1 MVITRPTT
9 FEVQAPFDAMS
20 IGTAV
25 VCCSDGRFV
34 GPMDEFLHQGLGI
47 SRYDCLTVPGGAAC
61 LAGHF
66 AAWREEEA
74 VTFQLKFLIEMHA
87 LHRIVLIAHPDCG
100 FYSKRLRLFGSEI
113 EEQERRDIVTA
124 AHRIRSLAPRLEIDA
139 FVSWKLAA
147 GMRFDTV
154 NLGR

>member
-1 MVITRPTT
+1 MVIAKPTT
-9 FEVQAPFDAMS
+9 FEIQAPFDATS

-47 SRYDCLTVPGGAAC
+47 QRYDCLAVPGGAGC

-74 VTFQLKFLIEMHA
+74 VSFQLKFLIEMHA
-87 LHRIVLIAHPDCG
+87 LHRIVLIAHP
-100 FYSKRLRLFGSEI
+100 
-113 EEQERRDIVTA
+113 TA
-124 AHRIRSLAPRLEIDA
+124 AFIASVCDCSAPRSKNKSVVILLPPPSESAAWPRD
-139 FVSWKLAA
+139 WKL
-147 GMRFDTV
+147 THLS
-154 NLGR
+154 LGSFLLE